1 MRNFYL
7 EMGLRFARKPL
18 LSSNVTDRSEQQQ
31 EMVRLESGHGKINFH
46 NDNASAYLSYQW

>member
-7 EMGLRFARKPL
+7 EIGLRFARKPL

-31 EMVRLESGHGKINFH
+31 EMVRRESGHGKINFH